1 MSTPA
6 GLPAQASAHRQ
17 DGQRPPLGG
26 EALLEALLNTPADTS
41 PQPAARPEAG
51 AHPPLS
57 RETLLEVLVI
67 AMRAGQIILESGA
80 NTARVEETISHIGT
94 ALGAELMEVYA
105 TPTGV
110 IATGMA
116 GAEHRTRILRIS
128 RSSVDLSRVAAVLDV
143 SRRAAEGWLDRQEVR
158 AELEEIAHRP
168 REYSH
173 LLTTAAVAVAC
184 GSAAVLFGGGW
195 RESLVALLA
204 AGAAHLPR
212 NWLTERIPNRQ
223 LVAGLVAAIGASL
236 GLLLVSMIQAPLP
249 APALLGSVLFLV
261 PGLLMV
267 SSTSDLFRGDTISG
281 LARAAS
287 AALMLVSIGAGVWL
301 VLLLSGAHIDLR
313 PGQPPGLPSALLAGL
328 SASGF
333 GILFNIPRRA
343 LLFGAL
349 VGALAYLMRLLALQL
364 GLPLEAATFLGGTMI
379 GLCGEQLARL
389 RRLPTTLF
397 TVPGFIMLVP
407 GTIAFRSLIDFVNA
421 RYDAGIQNLVLA
433 LLLTGAL
440 AAGLG
445 TVSVLARLRQ
455 HHGKPSAK
463 P

>member
-1 MSTPA
+1 MSTA
-6 GLPAQASAHRQ
+6 GGLPAQPAAHRQ
-17 DGQRPPLGG
+17 DGKHPSLEG
-26 EALLEALLNTPADTS
+26 EALLEALLSTPAEP
-41 PQPAARPEAG
+41 PQPPAPRPEAG
-51 AHPPLS
+51 DHPSLG
-57 RETLLEVLVI
+57 REALLEVLVI
-67 AMRAGQIILESGA
+67 AMRAGQIMLESGA
-80 NTARVEETISHIGT
+80 NTARVEETISRIGT
-94 ALGAELMEVYA
+94 ALGVDLMEVYV

-110 IATGMA
+110 ITTGVA

-128 RSSVDLSRVAAVLDV
+128 RSGVDLSRVAAVLEV
-143 SRRAAEGWLDRQEVR
+143 SRRADAGLLDRQNVR
-158 AELEEIAHRP
+158 AVLEQIATQP

-173 LLTTAAVAVAC
+173 LLTTAAVALAC
-184 GSAAVLFGGGW
+184 ASAAVLFGGGW

-212 NWLTERIPNRQ
+212 NWLTERIPNRS
-223 LVAGLVAAIGASL
+223 LVTGLVAALGTTL
-236 GLLLVSMIQAPLP
+236 GLLLANLLQAPLP

-267 SSTSDLFRGDTISG
+267 SSTSDLFRGDTISS

-287 AALMLVSIGAGVWL
+287 AALVLVSIGAGVWL
-301 VLLLSGAHIDLR
+301 ALLLSGAHVDLT

-333 GILFNIPRRA
+333 GMLFNVPRRA

-349 VGALAYLMRLLALQL
+349 VGALAYLMRLLALRL

-379 GLCGEQLARL
+379 GLCGELLARL
-389 RRLPTTLF
+389 RHLPTTLF
-397 TVPGFIMLVP
+397 TIPGFIMLVP
-407 GTIAFRSLIDFVNA
+407 GTTAFRSLIDFVNA

-445 TVSVLARLRQ
+445 TVSALARLRLTHQ
-455 HHGKPSAK
+455 KPK
-463 P
+463 V